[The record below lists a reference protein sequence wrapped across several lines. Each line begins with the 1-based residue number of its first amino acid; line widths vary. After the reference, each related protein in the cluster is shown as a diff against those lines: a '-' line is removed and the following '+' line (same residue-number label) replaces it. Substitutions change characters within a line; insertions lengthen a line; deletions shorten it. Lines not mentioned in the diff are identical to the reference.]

1 MNVIEEGRYALA
13 VNVGYLAIAE
23 FSDSTALW
31 GITLR
36 VIRNGQGYYF
46 ITGPRFKHVYV
57 FRTGEG
63 SLVSTSRIA
72 VSTTGLTSPA
82 FNQRAPYEMMDNSLT
97 MRQFYRR
104 RTVLA
109 FDSALVLYLILLGHD
124 LVQQFGFCQE
134 DFEATAALACPN
146 VYHHRAVGL
155 AQERY

>member
-1 MNVIEEGRYALA
+1 MLTRCLNFALFTLIVLLPGCASLSLEPAIFAWPVESVLTVNSMNMIEEGRYALA
-13 VNVGYLAIAE
+13 VNVGSLAIAE

-63 SLVSTSRIA
+63 SLVGTSRIA

-82 FNQRAPYEMMDNSLT
+82 FNQRAPYVELVDGSAPPRLLTNS
-97 MRQFYRR
+97 
-104 RTVLA
+104 
-109 FDSALVLYLILLGHD
+109 D
-124 LVQQFGFCQE
+124 LVEEKQ
-134 DFEATAALACPN
+134 
-146 VYHHRAVGL
+146 
-155 AQERY
+155 